1 MRVVAEYAGHADGLM
16 HIPFIGREMKM
27 ATTAQSLLRLFQKI
41 FLICGVRVM
50 TLQAGRSIFYQGLV
64 FGYNLMPVLGAFNP
78 FLYTLMA
85 TVAKLL
91 DTWLNQLH
99 LAAQGRGMAHI
110 ALPLGKRTVGK
121 LRKPFRRIRGM
132 GLMATGTPGLRKE
145 LMFVHSCKIL
155 FPCFVTL
162 QTEAGLV
169 HFQVVSREQ
178 MAVAGRGD
186 FTAIQVAGKAP
197 IFERFVRKLFPQSDR
212 NLVVAFEAYLINDFS
227 L

>member
-64 FGYNLMPVLGAFNP
+64 FGYNLMPILGTFNP
-78 FLYTLMA
+78 FLHILMA

-91 DTWLNQLH
+91 DIWPNQLRH
-99 LAAQGRGMAHI
+99 AAHGRGMARI

-132 GLMATGTPGLRKE
+132 GFMATGTPGLRKE
-145 LMFVHSCKIL
+145 LIFVHNRKIL
-155 FPCFVTL
+155 FPCFMTL
-162 QTEAGLV
+162 QTEARLV
-169 HFQVVSREQ
+169 DFQVVGREQ

-186 FTAIQVAGKAP
+186 FAAIQVAGKAP
-197 IFERFVRKLFPQSDR
+197 VFERFVRKLFPQSDG
-212 NLVVAFEAYLINDFS
+212 NLVVAFEADLISDS
-227 L
+227 PL